1 MDLNFKGK
9 NIVITGGSTGI
20 GATMVKTFLEEGA
33 NVYFCG
39 RSQEKLDLALENL
52 KDFSNVFAKQLD
64 VTKEA
69 DFKAWIAEIGA
80 VDVFVPNVSALSGSW
95 EDSIEVDLLATVK
108 NIEAVI
114 PAMTNPNPAV
124 TFIGSISATIT
135 DCTSAYASIK
145 AALTQYVYSLS
156 KEHAGK
162 IRFNTIAPGSTLF
175 PGGGWDGYRISAP
188 TEFKAKEDA
197 HPMGRLAS
205 PQEVANAVVFISSTR
220 ASYISGEVLH
230 IDGGE
235 IATARL

>member
-9 NIVITGGSTGI
+9 NIVITGGSSGI
-20 GATMVKTFLEEGA
+20 GASMVKTFLEEGA

-39 RSQEKLDLALENL
+39 RSQEKIDLALENL
-52 KDFSNVFAKQLD
+52 KDFKHVFSKQLD
-64 VTKEA
+64 VSKEA
-69 DFKAWIAEIGA
+69 DFKAWIAEIGT
-80 VDVFVPNVSALSGSW
+80 VDVFIPNVSALSGSW
-95 EDSIEVDLLATVK
+95 EESIDIDLLATVK

-124 TFIGSISATIT
+124 TFIGSISANIS
-135 DCTSAYASIK
+135 DSASAYASIK
-145 AALTQYVYSLS
+145 AALTHYVYSLS
-156 KEHAGK
+156 KQYAGK

-175 PGGGWDGYRISAP
+175 PGGGWDGYRIAAP

-205 PQEVANAVVFISSTR
+205 PEEIANAAVFISSTR

-230 IDGGE
+230 VDGGE
-235 IATARL
+235 LASARL